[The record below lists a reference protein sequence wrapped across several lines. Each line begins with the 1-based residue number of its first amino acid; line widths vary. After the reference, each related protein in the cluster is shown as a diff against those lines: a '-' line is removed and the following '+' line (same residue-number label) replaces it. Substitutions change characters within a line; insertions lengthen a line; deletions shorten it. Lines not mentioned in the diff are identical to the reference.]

1 MDLVKVYY
9 GYLNRCFDSKVLID
23 ELMKLGFMDEAN
35 NIKTLKEQYNN
46 EIDEKEKEKQKNVD
60 RLKGLYNRFLE
71 SDADDG
77 LKEKITL
84 KFQKFLEEESIPRD
98 SGSRYKEIVNY
109 LKRSKAFI
117 DSYNNL
123 NTKELLEVV
132 SMYIK
137 ADEVFCISKK
147 KFNEL
152 VDYAILKNDLESLW
166 RLAFNYS
173 EYDMDFKKLVDY
185 YFNIKDA
192 YYLTELIHV
201 LGDKLDLKDILK
213 KVKSSK
219 NAKFKDEFYDY
230 MCNMGFYEDE
240 ELESLK
246 SKM

>member
-60 RLKGLYNRFLE
+60 RLKGLYNKFLE

-109 LKRSKAFI
+109 LK
-117 DSYNNL
+117 
-123 NTKELLEVV
+123 
-132 SMYIK
+132 
-137 ADEVFCISKK
+137 
-147 KFNEL
+147 
-152 VDYAILKNDLESLW
+152 
-166 RLAFNYS
+166 
-173 EYDMDFKKLVDY
+173 KL
-185 YFNIKDA
+185 
-192 YYLTELIHV
+192 
-201 LGDKLDLKDILK
+201 
-213 KVKSSK
+213 
-219 NAKFKDEFYDY
+219 
-230 MCNMGFYEDE
+230 
-240 ELESLK
+240 
-246 SKM
+246 